1 MDSSNEQLD
10 RLNLLYEKLKS
21 SQVPVNYMKPHEQT
35 GAKQKMRN
43 VQSLI
48 MKFYSEIEQSN
59 QDRDN
64 RIEIMTDRLYK
75 LQASLQD
82 DMSKRD
88 IKGIYILIS
97 REGYRCKID
106 QGPEELQESSRGCH

>member
-21 SQVPVNYMKPHEQT
+21 SQVQIDSMKPQEQS
-35 GAKQKMRN
+35 GAKLRLRN

-64 RIEIMTDRLYK
+64 RVEMMTDRLYK

-82 DMSKRD
+82 DMSKRG
-88 IKGIYILIS
+88 IKCIYICS
-97 REGYRCKID
+97 
-106 QGPEELQESSRGCH
+106 